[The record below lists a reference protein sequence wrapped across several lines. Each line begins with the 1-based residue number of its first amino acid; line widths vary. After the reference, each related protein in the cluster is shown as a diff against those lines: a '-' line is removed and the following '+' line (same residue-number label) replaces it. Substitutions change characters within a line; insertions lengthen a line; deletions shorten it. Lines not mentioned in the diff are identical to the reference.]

1 MAIFAAGYSI
11 QGQVIYPLVYLL
23 FIFLI
28 CLRRFLYCLS
38 RGHIERNNG
47 KISWKFEKNGNAE
60 PGWGFLCTAYPGCF
74 IAVHHTLWVM
84 IGIITEPFWALPVVT
99 TIVML
104 AFLFYV
110 LSSLF
115 FSLEK
120 WDMWQRINFALLV
133 AVGMS
138 VMLVQFSF
146 LLIGQQFFDESLIS
160 SAIQSALVV
169 IISIWLKSSD
179 EDINNDENNNN
190 EVEEAED
197 NVDGTIHLENA
208 GNGDESMLNSSSQ
221 PFA

>member
-1 MAIFAAGYSI
+1 
-11 QGQVIYPLVYLL
+11 
-23 FIFLI
+23 
-28 CLRRFLYCLS
+28 
-38 RGHIERNNG
+38 
-47 KISWKFEKNGNAE
+47 
-60 PGWGFLCTAYPGCF
+60 
-74 IAVHHTLWVM
+74 M

-120 WDMWQRINFALLV
+120 WDKWQRINFALLV

-197 NVDGTIHLENA
+197 NVDGTIHSENA